1 MLDPDFSPFPEI
13 RTDRLMLRRIV
24 KEDAPALFFLRSSEM
39 VMQYIDKERA
49 KVLEDAL
56 ALVQLF
62 EDALATNNGI
72 TWAITTAV
80 EPEILIGTIGFW
92 RIIKQHHRA
101 EIGYML
107 HPAYW
112 GKGIMQEAIRSVLQF
127 GFKNLHLHSVEAHI
141 NPGNIAS
148 GALLEKVGF
157 VREAYFKEDFYFRG
171 EFRDSAIYSLLLK

>member
-1 MLDPDFSPFPEI
+1 MLTPNFSPFPEI
-13 RTDRLMLRRIV
+13 KTDRLMLRRIV
-24 KEDAPALFFLRSSEM
+24 KEDAPALLFLRSSEM

-49 KVLEDAL
+49 KVLEDVL

-62 EDALATNNGI
+62 EEGLETNNGI
-72 TWAITTAV
+72 TWAISLAG
-80 EPEILIGTIGFW
+80 EPETLIGTIGFW

-107 HPAYW
+107 HPSFW
-112 GKGIMQEAIRSVLQF
+112 GKGIMKEAIQSVLQF

-141 NPGNIAS
+141 NPDNIAS
-148 GALLEKVGF
+148 AAILERTGF

-171 EFRDSAIYSLLLK
+171 EFRDSAIYSLLYK